1 MQLWIQHQS
10 VSRSHWQY
18 VTRDSSSWKDTH
30 ICGHYITGEG
40 LPADLRGTQASVI
53 TSSHSQTQRRGDTWC
68 SALLCSLLSTNW
80 SSMELIFKGC
90 SAKSILYIRNS
101 SNLTQTSELVR
112 TVFLPGGNSAALWT
126 GGPRHVFLRCKTRL
140 HHRKCA
146 EDFLPAITSVE
157 ADLMKRV
164 KWGPANQL
172 ESNWEAPSHVNTLEG
187 RHYSLFPF
195 RQHFQQA
202 KLCDKTGNTLFLFQ
216 KC

>member
-53 TSSHSQTQRRGDTWC
+53 TSSHSQTQRRGDTWR

-90 SAKSILYIRNS
+90 SAKHFIY
-101 SNLTQTSELVR
+101 QELVQFDTNQRACEDCFLTWRKLGGSLNRWPPSCLPPLQDTAAPQEVCGGFPACNYKCGSGFDEESKVR
-112 TVFLPGGNSAALWT
+112 TSKSAWIK
-126 GGPRHVFLRCKTRL
+126 LRSPF
-140 HHRKCA
+140 KCEHA
-146 EDFLPAITSVE
+146 RGTS
-157 ADLMKRV
+157 L
-164 KWGPANQL
+164 
-172 ESNWEAPSHVNTLEG
+172 
-187 RHYSLFPF
+187 
-195 RQHFQQA
+195 
-202 KLCDKTGNTLFLFQ
+202 
-216 KC
+216 